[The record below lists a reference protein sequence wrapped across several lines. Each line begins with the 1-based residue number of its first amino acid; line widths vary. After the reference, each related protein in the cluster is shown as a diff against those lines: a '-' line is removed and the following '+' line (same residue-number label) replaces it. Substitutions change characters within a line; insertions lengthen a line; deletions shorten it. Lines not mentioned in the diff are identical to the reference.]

1 MDLLEQARALQP
13 ELIALRRDFHRH
25 PELSFQEHR
34 TASVVADR
42 LAALHLVVRTGVGRT
57 GVVGELRN
65 GSGPTVA
72 LRADMDALPIQEDP
86 DHDFGSTEAG
96 VMHACGHDAH
106 TAGLL
111 GAATLLVGAA
121 RGGHLAP
128 GAVRFLFQPSE
139 ETVDSE
145 GKSGATRMIE
155 DGAMDDVDA
164 IVGLHVGAHLPVGKV
179 FLADGTIMAGGEEIV
194 VDVHGRS
201 AHGARPHEGVD
212 AVLLASQGVLA
223 AQQAVSRRIA
233 PGDAGVITFG
243 TVRGGTAANII
254 ADHVRLTG
262 TLRYF
267 VEEVRE
273 ELRAAVRAA
282 FATAEALGGS
292 ARVTFRPGFPPVVNH
307 AHVAARVG
315 AAASGILGPDAVLPG
330 SRIMEAEDFGI
341 LSREAPGAFFW
352 LGAGL
357 PDLRQH
363 HHPRFDID
371 ERALYVG
378 AATLAAS
385 AQALLEDPP
394 AHE

>member
-57 GVVGELRN
+57 GVVGEL
-65 GSGPTVA
+65 
-72 LRADMDALPIQEDP
+72 MDALPIQEDP

>member
-34 TASVVADR
+34 TAAVVADR
-42 LAALHLVVRTGVGRT
+42 LAALDLVVRTGVGRT

-65 GSGPTVA
+65 GPGPTVA

-86 DHDFGSTEAG
+86 DHDFGSTVAG

-111 GAATLLVGAA
+111 GAAALLVAAA
-121 RGGHLAP
+121 RDGHLAA
-128 GAVRFLFQPSE
+128 GTVRFLFQPSE
-139 ETVDSE
+139 ETVDAD

-155 DGAMDDVDA
+155 DGAMTDVDA
-164 IVGLHVGAHLPVGKV
+164 VVGLHVGAHLPVGKV

-194 VDVHGRS
+194 VDVRGKS

-233 PGDAGVITFG
+233 PGDAGVVTFG
-243 TVRGGTAANII
+243 TVRGGTAANVI

-267 VEEVRE
+267 VDDVRE

-282 FATAEALGGS
+282 FATAEAFEGS

-307 AHVAARVG
+307 THVAARVG
-315 AAASGILGPDAVLPG
+315 DAAAAVLGPDAVLPG

-357 PDLRQH
+357 PGLRQH

-371 ERALYVG
+371 EQALHLG

-385 AQALLEDPP
+385 ARALLEDPP
-394 AHE
+394 R

>member
-1 MDLLEQARALQP
+1 MDLMEQARALQP

-34 TASVVADR
+34 TAGVVADR
-42 LAALHLVVRTGVGRT
+42 LAALGLVVRTGVGRT

-65 GSGPTVA
+65 GPGPTVA

-86 DHDFGSTEAG
+86 DHDFGSTVSG

-111 GAATLLVGAA
+111 GAASLLVDAA
-121 RGGHLAP
+121 RGGHLAA
-128 GAVRFLFQPSE
+128 GTVRFLFQPSE
-139 ETVDSE
+139 ETVDAD

-155 DGAMDDVDA
+155 DGAMAGVDA

-194 VDVHGRS
+194 VDVRGRS

-223 AQQAVSRRIA
+223 AQQAVSRRI
-233 PGDAGVITFG
+233 PPSDAGVVTFG
-243 TVRGGTAANII
+243 TVRGGTAANVI

-267 VEEVRE
+267 VEDVRE

-282 FATAEALGGS
+282 FATAEAFGGS
-292 ARVTFRPGFPPVVNH
+292 ASVIFRPGFPPVVNH
-307 AHVAARVG
+307 AHVVARVG
-315 AAASGILGPDAVLPG
+315 DAATGVLGPDAVLPG
-330 SRIMEAEDFGI
+330 ARIMEAEDFGI

-357 PDLRQH
+357 PGLRRH

-371 ERALYVG
+371 EQALHLG

-394 AHE
+394 S